1 MHLIYSGHWLTKQHQ
16 QQQQELIQF
25 GSVYSLQ
32 DWGKMYGE
40 NAL

>member
-1 MHLIYSGHWLTKQHQ
+1 MHLIYSGHWLTKQH